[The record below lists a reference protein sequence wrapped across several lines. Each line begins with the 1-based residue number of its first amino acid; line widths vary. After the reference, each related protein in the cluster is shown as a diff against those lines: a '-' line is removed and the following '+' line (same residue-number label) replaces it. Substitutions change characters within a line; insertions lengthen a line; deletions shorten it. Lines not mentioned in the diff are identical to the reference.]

1 MSKVVVHAEGLGKK
15 YVIRHQGKYGYVAL
29 RDVLTEGVGN
39 GIRRLARRQP
49 AGDGATREEFWALR
63 DVGFELRDGERLGL
77 IGRNGAGKSTLLKIL
92 SRITE
97 PTEGMVRLR
106 GRVAS
111 LLEVGTGF
119 HPELTGRENVFL
131 NGTILGMRRS
141 EIRRKLDEIVAFA
154 EVEKFLDTPVKRYS
168 SGMYVRL
175 AFAVAAHLEQE
186 ILLVDEVLA
195 VGDAVFQQKCLT
207 KMGEVADQGRTIV
220 LVSHNLV
227 AIEQLCTTAIWLE
240 GGRMVQQGPA
250 EEIVDAYNASFAPKA
265 MGTFED
271 SHVTGDGSVE
281 LRSYTVLNEHGSP
294 QPLPVTGEDVLLQ
307 VSLRVH
313 RPIQRPAAGVSV
325 WSPGG
330 ALLTSLNTTQLGQ
343 EFAPWQPGDYLLT
356 VRLAQVPYMPGPHRV
371 DFWVHNPGGD
381 LYAHVEDAITF
392 EIGQSP
398 IYGTTEVTAGFGAV
412 YTRVEVTVDP
422 REGGA
427 AGSVAGDVT
436 AGVAVPAAGGGEVTP
451 TDARDAAADGPGSDD
466 ARPSQPDPLPGVSAR
481 R

>member
-1 MSKVVVHAEGLGKK
+1 MGEI
-15 YVIRHQGKYGYVAL
+15 VIRAENVAKSYLIGHQTNGKYDTL
-29 RDVLTEGVGN
+29 RDVIADKTRGLLSKL
-39 GIRRLARRQP
+39 RRRECHTAQNI
-49 AGDGATREEFWALR
+49 EEFWALK
-63 DVGFELRDGERLGL
+63 DVSFEVKQGERIAI

-97 PTEGMVRLR
+97 PTVGSVSIQ

-119 HPELTGRENVFL
+119 HSELSGRENIYL
-131 NGTILGMRRS
+131 NGAILGMSRR
-141 EIRRKLDEIVAFA
+141 EIKAKFDEIVAFA
-154 EVEKFLDTPVKRYS
+154 EIEKFLDTPVKRFS

-186 ILLVDEVLA
+186 ILIVDEVLA
-195 VGDAVFQQKCLT
+195 VGDSEFQQKCLT

-240 GGRMVQQGPA
+240 GGRIVQQGPA

-271 SHVTGDGSVE
+271 SHVSGDGSVE

-330 ALLTSLNTTQLGQ
+330 
-343 EFAPWQPGDYLLT
+343 
-356 VRLAQVPYMPGPHRV
+356 
-371 DFWVHNPGGD
+371 
-381 LYAHVEDAITF
+381 
-392 EIGQSP
+392 
-398 IYGTTEVTAGFGAV
+398 
-412 YTRVEVTVDP
+412 
-422 REGGA
+422 
-427 AGSVAGDVT
+427 
-436 AGVAVPAAGGGEVTP
+436 
-451 TDARDAAADGPGSDD
+451 
-466 ARPSQPDPLPGVSAR
+466 
-481 R
+481 